1 MPAYPP
7 KRPHQSLFPS
17 AVREGD
23 RPDSMRMGMQVPGF
37 SARLWADQGHYLEIP
52 KSISTGNK
60 LVVGSGERMQGM
72 VLASL
77 RVIKSGSVGL

>member
-1 MPAYPP
+1 
-7 KRPHQSLFPS
+7 
-17 AVREGD
+17 
-23 RPDSMRMGMQVPGF
+23 MQVPGF

-77 RVIKSGSVGL
+77 RVIKSGSVGLCVLGRPTEVPQPFQSVSHLEGAG